1 MTAADTAH
9 ALCVAHGGL
18 RKAAKA
24 TGIGKDMLSRIR
36 AGATEPSE
44 ELEKF
49 MERKLKEV
57 MG

>member
-18 RKAAKA
+18 QKAAKA

-36 AGATEPSE
+36 AGASEPSAE
-44 ELEKF
+44 IARF

-57 MG
+57 RG

>member
-36 AGATEPSE
+36 NNVTAPDEA
-44 ELEKF
+44 LERF

-57 MG
+57 KR